1 MSPKIQEELLQQMSR
16 LPEEEQRRVLAFAR
30 GLAPAEA
37 GVRGSDLLKFSG
49 LISLDDLQT
58 MARTIEE
65 GCERIDPGE
74 W

>member
-30 GLAPAEA
+30 GLAPPEV

-49 LISLDDLQT
+49 LISHDDLQT

-65 GCERIDPGE
+65 GCERIDPSE